1 MGRLTQRT
9 RPGFADTA
17 TKDYRSAELSDR
29 ERAICDYAIKLTVEP
44 WAMTRDDLGPM
55 RHAGLSDRDILDAN
69 MITGYF
75 AYVNRLAD
83 GLGVAVEGDDDQLGW

>member
-9 RPGFADTA
+9 RPGFADAVAEDFRTA
-17 TKDYRSAELSDR
+17 ETTDR
-29 ERAICDYAIKLTVEP
+29 ERTICDYAIKLTLEP
-44 WAMTRDDLGPM
+44 WAMVKNDLDPM
-55 RHAGLSDRDILDAN
+55 RAAGLSDRDILDAN

-83 GLGVAVEGDDDQLGW
+83 GLGVAIEGDDEKLGW